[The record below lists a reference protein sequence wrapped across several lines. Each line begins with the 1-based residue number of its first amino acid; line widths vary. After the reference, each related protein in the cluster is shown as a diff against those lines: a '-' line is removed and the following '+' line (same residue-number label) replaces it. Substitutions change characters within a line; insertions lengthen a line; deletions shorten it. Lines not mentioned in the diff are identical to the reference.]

1 MIGNRYLQKKEK
13 NEVDMSMA
21 KRNSRTLD
29 PYSISQSGGTGSH
42 PTKRAFSTNNNN
54 DINWPSQQSTFDQR
68 PPGSFLGSNTDDWSV
83 SFQKPPEEPQHLKPL
98 IFEHTNSL
106 HCHSHMPREAYQ
118 SSSTVTLARRP
129 NNSKS
134 SLTLAKVRNTRTQ

>member
-1 MIGNRYLQKKEK
+1 MLGSRYLQKKEK

-98 IFEHTNSL
+98 IFEGTNSL
-106 HCHSHMPREAYQ
+106 HCHMHREAYQ